1 MNVTVVIPAYNEA
14 KGIEKTLIELAEYVP
29 KEYEILVID
38 DGSTDNTFEIVNG
51 IGYSNIGCIQ
61 HKKNKGYGSAIS
73 TGCKYANGDI
83 IVWYDADGQHRP
95 EDLVAVVKKLKDE
108 EWDYCIGI
116 RNERSHCD
124 RNRKLGKYILS
135 KIVNLLAREPV
146 EDFNSGLR
154 AFKKEVLLKYLPLL
168 PKRFGASTVTTF
180 IMQEV
185 EYNGGG
191 IEILVRERIGKS
203 TVRPIKDGIRTLNLI
218 MNIIVLFRPKEVF
231 GTIGIL
237 AIVVGVL
244 YGIISAVTDG
254 LGIPVLSAIICVFGV
269 QTFFF
274 GIISSQISQLRLEY
288 FYEKGE

>member
-1 MNVTVVIPAYNEA
+1 M
-14 KGIEKTLIELAEYVP
+14 
-29 KEYEILVID
+29 
-38 DGSTDNTFEIVNG
+38 
-51 IGYSNIGCIQ
+51 
-61 HKKNKGYGSAIS
+61 
-73 TGCKYANGDI
+73 
-83 IVWYDADGQHRP
+83 
-95 EDLVAVVKKLKDE
+95 
-108 EWDYCIGI
+108 
-116 RNERSHCD
+116 
-124 RNRKLGKYILS
+124 
-135 KIVNLLAREPV
+135 
-146 EDFNSGLR
+146 
-154 AFKKEVLLKYLPLL
+154 

-244 YGIISAVTDG
+244 YGIIRAVTDG

>member
-1 MNVTVVIPAYNEA
+1 M
-14 KGIEKTLIELAEYVP
+14 
-29 KEYEILVID
+29 
-38 DGSTDNTFEIVNG
+38 
-51 IGYSNIGCIQ
+51 
-61 HKKNKGYGSAIS
+61 
-73 TGCKYANGDI
+73 
-83 IVWYDADGQHRP
+83 
-95 EDLVAVVKKLKDE
+95 
-108 EWDYCIGI
+108 
-116 RNERSHCD
+116 
-124 RNRKLGKYILS
+124 
-135 KIVNLLAREPV
+135 
-146 EDFNSGLR
+146 
-154 AFKKEVLLKYLPLL
+154 
-168 PKRFGASTVTTF
+168 
-180 IMQEV
+180 
-185 EYNGGG
+185 GGG

-254 LGIPVLSAIICVFGV
+254 LGIPVLSAIICVFGI